1 MELPLL
7 QMKNPLGQEDIMGL
21 GYLYYLH
28 AACRIPQLV
37 AVTLPGSVRGY
48 NQANNK
54 IGLDQITS
62 ASVVNDTA
70 KFGAPPGARN
80 AHLLDVDSTA
90 DVKLALKSQT
100 ANAAN
105 Y

>member
-1 MELPLL
+1 M
-7 QMKNPLGQEDIMGL
+7 QQD
-21 GYLYYLH
+21 
-28 AACRIPQLV
+28 PQFV
-37 AVTLPGSVRGY
+37 AVTLPGSVRGH

-62 ASVVNDTA
+62 ASAVNDTA
-70 KFGAPPGARN
+70 KFGTPSGTKN
-80 AHLLDVDSTA
+80 AHLLDVRSTA

-100 ANAAN
+100 ANA